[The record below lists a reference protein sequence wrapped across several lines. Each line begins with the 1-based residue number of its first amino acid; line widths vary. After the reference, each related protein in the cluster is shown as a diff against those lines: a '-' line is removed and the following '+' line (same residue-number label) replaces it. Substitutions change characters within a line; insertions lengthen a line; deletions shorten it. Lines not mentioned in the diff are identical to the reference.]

1 MNEWPN
7 GYGRG
12 GQAPEPEGPRAMP
25 HVRRPVPGQR
35 PYPPQGQPPYPPQGP
50 PPYGQHPG
58 GETSEFPEYFDDGDQ
73 GGYEGYDA
81 RGGHQ
86 GRPGQGSGYE
96 PPYDSGYN
104 TGQVYG
110 APADRGGHQGQQP
123 PRGPG
128 GGGRSPSGPARPP
141 GPAPDWRRRIKI
153 GSIVL
158 ASTIFV
164 VSVATYFWADGKV
177 RREVDLSKVIERPRE
192 DDCTTYLIVGSDSR
206 KGMSAEEKK
215 RLRTGSA
222 GGKRTDSMMILAD
235 CGGGATMIS
244 LPRDS
249 DVEIPSFKGSES
261 GKLFPAQ
268 GRRVKLNAAY
278 AEDGPELL
286 VRTVEHNTHLRIDH
300 YAEIGFAGFASVVD
314 AIGGVEMDI
323 PKAFKDKKSGADFQA
338 GKQTLDGE
346 QALAF
351 VRTRYAFAESDL
363 ARTKNQQKFLSALA
377 NQTATPGTILNP
389 FKLYPVMGAGLDT
402 LVVDKDMSLWDLSQ
416 MFFAM
421 KGITGG
427 DGKSM
432 NIPISGS
439 RGGNLVWDKAKVAEI
454 VKQIQNDEKVTV
466 ESN

>member
-1 MNEWPN
+1 MNDWPD

-12 GQAPEPEGPRAMP
+12 SQGSEPESARVMR
-25 HVRRPVPGQR
+25 HVQRRPVPQ
-35 PYPPQGQPPYPPQGP
+35 QS
-50 PPYGQHPG
+50 H
-58 GETSEFPEYFDDGDQ
+58 
-73 GGYEGYDA
+73 GYDE
-81 RGGHQ
+81 HQ
-86 GRPGQGSGYE
+86 RSAA
-96 PPYDSGYN
+96 PYDSGYN

-110 APADRGGHQGQQP
+110 T
-123 PRGPG
+123 
-128 GGGRSPSGPARPP
+128 PSGTPSGNPPGRPPRPP
-141 GPAPDWRRRIKI
+141 GPPSGPRGSQPYRQPPNWGRRIKI
-153 GSIVL
+153 GSLVL
-158 ASTIFV
+158 VVAFAAVTIG
-164 VSVATYFWADGKV
+164 TYFGADSKV
-177 RREVDLSKVIERPRE
+177 RRG
-192 DDCTTYLIVGSDSR
+192 DCTTYLIVGSDSR
-206 KGMSAEEKK
+206 EGMTSADKK

-222 GGKRTDSMMILAD
+222 EGTRTDSMMILAD
-235 CGGGATMIS
+235 CSSGATMIS

-261 GKLFPAQ
+261 GKFFPNK

-286 VRTVEHNTHLRIDH
+286 VRTVEHNTGLRIDH
-300 YAEIGFAGFASVVD
+300 YAEIGFAGFANIVD

-363 ARTKNQQKFLSALA
+363 ARTKNQQKFLAALA
-377 NQTATPGTILNP
+377 SQTATPGTILNP

-402 LVVDKDMSLWDLSQ
+402 LIVDTEMSLWDLGS

-427 DGKSM
+427 DGTSLNM
-432 NIPISGS
+432 PISGS
-439 RGGNLVWDKAKVAEI
+439 RGGNLVWDKAKVNQL
-454 VKQIQNDEKVTV
+454 VKQIENDEKVTV
-466 ESN
+466 TGN